1 MFNESK
7 HPMHR
12 RKKIFFIPVIFALFF
27 GLSWAVQFLWNSV
40 LTEATHVSPLSY
52 WHAAGLLLLCRL
64 LFGNFG
70 FKGRGGDR
78 HFGGPTREM
87 REKWSGMSDEE
98 RAIFKQR
105 LRDRC
110 GNRR

>member
-1 MFNESK
+1 MFNESRN
-7 HPMHR
+7 PMHR
-12 RKKIFFIPVIFALFF
+12 KKKFLLIPVMILLFFAL
-27 GLSWAVQFLWNSV
+27 SAAVQFLWNSV
-40 LTEATHVSPLSY
+40 LPEAMHVSPLSY
-52 WHAAGLLLLCRL
+52 WHAAGLLLLCRI

-87 REKWSGMSDEE
+87 REKWMGMSDEE
-98 RAIFKQR
+98 RAKFKQR
-105 LRDRC
+105 FRDRC